1 MVNVVLIVQ
10 IILGILMIVLV
21 SMQSKNLGSGAVFGG
36 GSDSFQTTRRGF
48 EKTLFNLTLAV
59 SVIFFIVSL
68 IAAVVF

>member
-1 MVNVVLIVQ
+1 MTNVILIVQ
-10 IILGILMIVLV
+10 IILGILLIVLV

-59 SVIFFIVSL
+59 SIIFFIVAL